1 MHQRQK
7 DESKIVDWEI
17 SWDKDAL
24 LSRKKATQAD
34 YMRILFVG
42 TLRTAIPVDQ
52 EDLVAKKLE
61 RFNCVPVF
69 LPPAFYERVYNG
81 YIHKTLWTIFHNAV
95 DIYGR
100 LPSLWWNGNVQ
111 EQQWESYMDMNN
123 KFAGKIVEVFCTGD
137 TVWIQDIGLLILPS
151 FLVRR
156 IRQKMSIGIFIH
168 TPFPSSEIFRTLSV
182 REKLLRGMLN
192 ADHIGFHLYEYAR
205 HFIAC
210 CRRILGLTIK
220 DRRGGC
226 ILIEY
231 QGREVAV
238 TVAHASIEP
247 DVVTS
252 RLLVDQTKE
261 RLLYFRNKFN
271 ISASG
276 LSGNGGY
283 RKKYLVGIDR
293 VERMCGVPIKLLA
306 YRRFLESN
314 PQWVGQCVMI
324 QYGIRCPERGAD
336 YIETQ
341 KRIKQEIMEINLA
354 TTGLDDGGDNP
365 SVIYK
370 EVDRVDVYERTAL
383 FQLCDIYLNT
393 CVRQALDLMPLEYCA
408 IHMSDQNAECGILAI
423 SEFASASRILLVL

>member
-1 MHQRQK
+1 MRLQCIRDKK
-7 DESKIVDWEI
+7 DESKIVDWEV

-123 KFAGKIVEVFCTGD
+123 KFVKIVEVFCTGD

-168 TPFPSSEIFRTLSV
+168 TPFPSSEHLERYQF
-182 REKLLRGMLN
+182 EK
-192 ADHIGFHLYEYAR
+192 
-205 HFIAC
+205 IAC
-210 CRRILGLTIK
+210 
-220 DRRGGC
+220 GC
-226 ILIEY
+226 
-231 QGREVAV
+231 
-238 TVAHASIEP
+238 
-247 DVVTS
+247 
-252 RLLVDQTKE
+252 
-261 RLLYFRNKFN
+261 
-271 ISASG
+271 
-276 LSGNGGY
+276 
-283 RKKYLVGIDR
+283 
-293 VERMCGVPIKLLA
+293 
-306 YRRFLESN
+306 
-314 PQWVGQCVMI
+314 
-324 QYGIRCPERGAD
+324 
-336 YIETQ
+336 
-341 KRIKQEIMEINLA
+341 
-354 TTGLDDGGDNP
+354 
-365 SVIYK
+365 
-370 EVDRVDVYERTAL
+370 
-383 FQLCDIYLNT
+383 
-393 CVRQALDLMPLEYCA
+393 
-408 IHMSDQNAECGILAI
+408 
-423 SEFASASRILLVL
+423 